1 MLKIKDCRTLQEV
14 EKIDFELAKA
24 IRKMINETPL
34 YEGLIRPE
42 PMGVLVRKG
51 IEPEKIDDAILDY
64 CVRRDVPLIEVMPK
78 PPAQKPSFSAITISI

>member
-24 IRKMINETPL
+24 IRKMINKTPL

-42 PMGVLVRKG
+42 PMGVLVRQG
-51 IEPEKIDDAILDY
+51 ISPDEIDDAILDY
-64 CVRRDVPLIEVMPK
+64 CVRRNVPLIEVK
-78 PPAQKPSFSAITISI
+78 PQAL